1 MTPYYYKVQ
10 QTIDG
15 ITGEVISQQV
25 LDTTTSPVEQD
36 DIVLFS
42 GDIVRLVFLTPDEYT
57 DTLQDF
63 ELSKAQSLE
72 SWKDEDSISFPDPC
86 EATE

>member
-1 MTPYYYKVQ
+1 MTPYYYKIQ

-15 ITGEVISQQV
+15 ITGEVLSQQV
-25 LDTTTSPVEQD
+25 LDSTTNPVEQD

-57 DTLQDF
+57 NTLQEVYLEQQNYHSVDTLSM
-63 ELSKAQSLE
+63 E
-72 SWKDEDSISFPDPC
+72 
-86 EATE
+86 

>member
-63 ELSKAQSLE
+63 ELLKAQSLE

>member
-1 MTPYYYKVQ
+1 MTPYYYKIQ

-15 ITGEVISQQV
+15 ITGEVLSQQV
-25 LDTTTSPVEQD
+25 LDSTANPIEQD

-57 DTLQDF
+57 NTLQEIYSEQQNYHSVDTLSM
-63 ELSKAQSLE
+63 E
-72 SWKDEDSISFPDPC
+72 
-86 EATE
+86 

>member
-1 MTPYYYKVQ
+1 MTPYYYKIQ
-10 QTIDG
+10 QTVDG

-57 DTLQDF
+57 NTLQ
-63 ELSKAQSLE
+63 EIYLE
-72 SWKDEDSISFPDPC
+72 Q
-86 EATE
+86 

>member
-1 MTPYYYKVQ
+1 MTPYYYKIQ
-10 QTIDG
+10 QIVDG

-57 DTLQDF
+57 DTLQ
-63 ELSKAQSLE
+63 EIYLE
-72 SWKDEDSISFPDPC
+72 Q
-86 EATE
+86 

>member
-1 MTPYYYKVQ
+1 MLNLTPHYYKVQ

-15 ITGEVISQQV
+15 ITGEVLSQQV
-25 LDTTTSPVEQD
+25 LDSTANPVEQD

-57 DTLQDF
+57 NTLQ
-63 ELSKAQSLE
+63 EIYLE
-72 SWKDEDSISFPDPC
+72 Q
-86 EATE
+86 

>member
-10 QTIDG
+10 QTVDG

-25 LDTTTSPVEQD
+25 LGTTPSPVEQD

-42 GDIVRLVFLTPDEYT
+42 GGIVRLVFLTPDEYINT
-57 DTLQDF
+57 LQEIYRSVDTLSMEQH
-63 ELSKAQSLE
+63 
-72 SWKDEDSISFPDPC
+72 
-86 EATE
+86 

>member
-15 ITGEVISQQV
+15 ITGEVLSQQV
-25 LDTTTSPVEQD
+25 LDSTANLVEQD

-57 DTLQDF
+57 DTLQDLEF
-63 ELSKAQSLE
+63 RKAQSLE

-86 EATE
+86 EAVE

>member
-1 MTPYYYKVQ
+1 MTPYYYKIQ
-10 QTIDG
+10 QIVDG

-25 LDTTTSPVEQD
+25 LDTVDSPVEQPP
-36 DIVLFS
+36 ITLFN
-42 GDIVRLVFLTPDEYT
+42 GDIVELIFLTPDEYT

-63 ELSKAQSLE
+63 EFRKAQSLE

>member
-10 QTIDG
+10 QTVDG

-36 DIVLFS
+36 NIVLFS

-57 DTLQDF
+57 NTLQ
-63 ELSKAQSLE
+63 EIYLE
-72 SWKDEDSISFPDPC
+72 Q
-86 EATE
+86 

>member
-57 DTLQDF
+57 NTLQEIYSEQQNYHSVDTLSM
-63 ELSKAQSLE
+63 E
-72 SWKDEDSISFPDPC
+72 
-86 EATE
+86 

>member
-36 DIVLFS
+36 NIILFS

-57 DTLQDF
+57 NTLQEIYSEQQNYHSVDTLSM
-63 ELSKAQSLE
+63 E
-72 SWKDEDSISFPDPC
+72 
-86 EATE
+86 

>member
-57 DTLQDF
+57 NTLQEIYLEQQNYHSVDTLSM
-63 ELSKAQSLE
+63 E
-72 SWKDEDSISFPDPC
+72 
-86 EATE
+86 

>member
-25 LDTTTSPVEQD
+25 LDSTANPVEQD

-63 ELSKAQSLE
+63 EFRKAQSLE

-86 EATE
+86 EAVE

>member
-1 MTPYYYKVQ
+1 MTPYYYKIQ
-10 QTIDG
+10 QTVDG
-15 ITGEVISQQV
+15 TTGEVVSQQV

-57 DTLQDF
+57 NTLQ
-63 ELSKAQSLE
+63 EIYLE
-72 SWKDEDSISFPDPC
+72 Q
-86 EATE
+86 

>member
-15 ITGEVISQQV
+15 VSGEIISQEI
-25 LDTTTSPVEQD
+25 LDTTTSPIEQNN
-36 DIVLFS
+36 IVLFS

-57 DTLQDF
+57 DTLQDLEF
-63 ELSKAQSLE
+63 RKAQSLE
-72 SWKDEDSISFPDPC
+72 SWKDEDSVSFPDPC

>member
-1 MTPYYYKVQ
+1 MTPYYYKIQ
-10 QTIDG
+10 QIVDG

-63 ELSKAQSLE
+63 EFRKAQSLE
-72 SWKDEDSISFPDPC
+72 AWKDEDSISFPDPC

>member
-1 MTPYYYKVQ
+1 MTPYYYKIQ
-10 QTIDG
+10 QTVDG

-25 LDTTTSPVEQD
+25 LDTTTSPIDQD

-57 DTLQDF
+57 NTLQEIYCSVDNVSM
-63 ELSKAQSLE
+63 EQH
-72 SWKDEDSISFPDPC
+72 
-86 EATE
+86 

>member
-15 ITGEVISQQV
+15 ITGEVLSQQV
-25 LDTTTSPVEQD
+25 LDSTANPVEQD

-57 DTLQDF
+57 NTLQEIYLEQQNYHSVDTL
-63 ELSKAQSLE
+63 S
-72 SWKDEDSISFPDPC
+72 
-86 EATE
+86 TE

>member
-10 QTIDG
+10 QTVDG

-63 ELSKAQSLE
+63 EFRKAQSLE
-72 SWKDEDSISFPDPC
+72 SWREEDSVSFPDPC
-86 EATE
+86 EANE

>member
-15 ITGEVISQQV
+15 ISGEVISQQV

-63 ELSKAQSLE
+63 EFRKAQSLE
-72 SWKDEDSISFPDPC
+72 SWKDEDSVSFPDPC
-86 EATE
+86 EANE

>member
-25 LDTTTSPVEQD
+25 LDTTTSPVDQD

-57 DTLQDF
+57 NTHQ
-63 ELSKAQSLE
+63 EIYLE
-72 SWKDEDSISFPDPC
+72 Q
-86 EATE
+86 

>member
-1 MTPYYYKVQ
+1 MTPYYYKIQ
-10 QTIDG
+10 QIVDG

-25 LDTTTSPVEQD
+25 LDTTISPVEQD

-57 DTLQDF
+57 NTLQ
-63 ELSKAQSLE
+63 EIYLE
-72 SWKDEDSISFPDPC
+72 Q
-86 EATE
+86 